1 MHDPLF
7 HLGPLPVH
15 PFGFFA
21 ALGIVAGY
29 VVALRLAGRAGLP
42 LRHLPGMLVVVAP
55 GGFIAARLGYV
66 ARHSGAVSD
75 GLQGV
80 LALWRGGLSL
90 DTGII
95 GGAVLLALVVWA
107 RRESWWRWTDA
118 LAPAAA
124 VGLGIGML
132 GLPLAGEGWGKPT
145 AGPFF
150 MTVDPTLLPVQYI
163 NDARFEPVFAYETA
177 FFALLALFLWAVTRR
192 QRRLGRPPAGTA
204 GLLFLALTMV
214 AYAAVRPLTLD
225 ADNAGL
231 VLETQVLC
239 AAAAAVALVLLVPRI
254 WRARLDAEVTREI
267 EAVRRRR
274 GAGAR

>member
-29 VVALRLAGRAGLP
+29 LVALRQASRAGLSQ
-42 LRHLPGMLVVVAP
+42 RYLPGTLVVVVL

-66 ARHSGAVSD
+66 ARHLGSVSD
-75 GLQGV
+75 GLPGV

-95 GGAVLLALVVWA
+95 GGAVLLALMAWA
-107 RRESWWRWTDA
+107 RREPWWRWTDA

-124 VGLGIGML
+124 VGLSVGML

-145 AGPFF
+145 GGPFF
-150 MTVDPTLLPVQYI
+150 MTVDATLLPVRYI
-163 NDARFEPVFAYETA
+163 NDARFEPIFAYEA
-177 FFALLALFLWAVTRR
+177 VFFAVLAVFLWAVIGR
-192 QRRLGRPPAGTA
+192 QRRLGRPPDGTA
-204 GLLFLALTMV
+204 GLLFLALTMI
-214 AYAAVRPLTLD
+214 AYAGVRPLTLD
-225 ADNAGL
+225 AADAGL
-231 VLETQVLC
+231 VLGTQVLC
-239 AAAAAVALVLLVPRI
+239 AAAAAAALALLAPRI

-267 EAVRRRR
+267 EAIRRRR
-274 GAGAR
+274 EA

>member
-7 HLGPLPVH
+7 HLGPLLVH

-29 VVALRLAGRAGLP
+29 VVALWQAGRAGLSQ
-42 LRHLPGMLVVVAP
+42 RYLPGMLVVVVL

-66 ARHSGAVSD
+66 ARHPGSVSD
-75 GLQGV
+75 GIQGV

-95 GGAVLLALVVWA
+95 GAAVLLALVVWA
-107 RRESWWRWTDA
+107 RREPWWRWTDA

-145 AGPFF
+145 GGPFS
-150 MTVDPTLLPVQYI
+150 MAVDATLLPVQYI
-163 NDARFEPVFAYETA
+163 NDARFAPIFAYEA
-177 FFALLALFLWAVTRR
+177 VFFAVLAVFLLTVIRR

-204 GLLFLALTMV
+204 GLLFLALTMI

-231 VLETQVLC
+231 VLATQVLC

-274 GAGAR
+274 EA